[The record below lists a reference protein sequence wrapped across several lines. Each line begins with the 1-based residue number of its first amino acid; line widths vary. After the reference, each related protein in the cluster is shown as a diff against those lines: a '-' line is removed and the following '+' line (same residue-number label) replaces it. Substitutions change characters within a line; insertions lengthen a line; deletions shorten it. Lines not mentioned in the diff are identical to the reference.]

1 MANPCRACAGVCG
14 GQFGDQPH
22 IAGDAFTLRLAAVML
37 ARVHVGNR
45 TGSAMTNNN
54 NKEGGIAGTRFL
66 P

>member
-1 MANPCRACAGVCG
+1 MKIKTNYNKLLYFQSRRG
-14 GQFGDQPH
+14 G
-22 IAGDAFTLRLAAVML
+22 AATVTLRLAVVML

-54 NKEGGIAGTRFL
+54 SKEGGIAGTRFL